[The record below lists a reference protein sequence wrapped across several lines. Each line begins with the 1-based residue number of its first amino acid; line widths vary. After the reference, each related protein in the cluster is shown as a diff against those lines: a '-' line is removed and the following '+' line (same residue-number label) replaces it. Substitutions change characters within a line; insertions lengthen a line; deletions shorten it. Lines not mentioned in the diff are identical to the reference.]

1 MFFNSTT
8 LVSLPPNP
16 SCRTMKPPAAVPLLE
31 EIARLRLLV
40 GYLGQRKQFGWW
52 DCTFLDP
59 TGLQFLAT
67 TFPRTARLAGLR
79 SITEAACRIHDQALG
94 RGAFHLFR
102 LPLAIEERVED
113 AALEW
118 IGTIDL
124 DTLGSTEAALGN
136 LAKVA
141 GNHLIAPAGPVQ
153 IDVERKILNRTSL
166 TELAAHY
173 TSAFSQ
179 GIRCFPYFASVAA

>member
-1 MFFNSTT
+1 MKHPTT
-8 LVSLPPNP
+8 P
-16 SCRTMKPPAAVPLLE
+16 SLLE

-79 SITEAACRIHDQALG
+79 SVTEAACRVHDQALG

-102 LPLAIEERVED
+102 LPLAIEERVEEAVPEFGESFDFSIVASKEASLTLLGEMAD
-113 AALEW
+113 AR
-118 IGTIDL
+118 IT
-124 DTLGSTEAALGN
+124 
-136 LAKVA
+136 
-141 GNHLIAPAGPVQ
+141 APAGPVQ
-153 IDVERKILNRTSL
+153 VGVAKKILTRTSVG
-166 TELAAHY
+166 ELAAHY
-173 TSAFSQ
+173 GSAFAH
-179 GIRCFPYFASVAA
+179 GIQCFPYFASDPS